1 MKILKGVFNVMAAGM
16 MSMMMAFSSLAAGEV
31 IYTMPVK
38 VAVSVESGTFS
49 GETFTVKLEATNGA
63 PASAGGM
70 EKSLTLTSD
79 KLSSNVEFTDLH
91 FSAPGEYVYNVSISR
106 AGTDSCLTNS
116 GDSTLVLHAVVN
128 ENGQVQLY
136 AVKADSSTAK
146 AKEDL
151 AFNFVYNKSGRTSG
165 GGGGSGSGGGGGTTN
180 WHSVTPQ
187 GADESGQVLGANRGL
202 VGEIIEAV
210 AESPVGQVL
219 GATRKAVQTGD
230 SSMMV
235 IMGLGFVACVAAL
248 VAWEWRFFIRKN
260 PKRTDK
266 CPKGGTCSRKR
277 VC

>member
-1 MKILKGVFNVMAAGM
+1 M
-16 MSMMMAFSSLAAGEV
+16 
-31 IYTMPVK
+31 
-38 VAVSVESGTFS
+38 
-49 GETFTVKLEATNGA
+49 
-63 PASAGGM
+63 
-70 EKSLTLTSD
+70 
-79 KLSSNVEFTDLH
+79 
-91 FSAPGEYVYNVSISR
+91 YNVSISR
-106 AGTDSCLTNS
+106 AGTDSYLTNS

-165 GGGGSGSGGGGGTTN
+165 GGGSGSGGGGGTTN

-187 GADESGQVLGANRGL
+187 GSEDSGQVLGASRGP

-235 IMGLGFVACVAAL
+235 IMGLGFVA
-248 VAWEWRFFIRKN
+248 WEWRIFHKEKSETN
-260 PKRTDK
+260 
-266 CPKGGTCSRKR
+266 
-277 VC
+277 